1 MKIKSAID
9 SSRRD
14 LSGTIIGF
22 VGTSAGTNPFQEYS
36 NPDLRYL
43 TYRIQQIVVLVY
55 LMPFSFVG
63 MTIWPIIL
71 LLSIF
76 YSKNIFHKTECVN
89 ISSRINT
96 EDLKMKNY
104 QNVSLPTTLL
114 IFIWKVNPLLNA
126 WKYVYQIIFFFKN
139 NNIASKIKFFQ
150 CL

>member
-1 MKIKSAID
+1 
-9 SSRRD
+9 
-14 LSGTIIGF
+14 
-22 VGTSAGTNPFQEYS
+22 
-36 NPDLRYL
+36 
-43 TYRIQQIVVLVY
+43 
-55 LMPFSFVG
+55 MPFSFVG